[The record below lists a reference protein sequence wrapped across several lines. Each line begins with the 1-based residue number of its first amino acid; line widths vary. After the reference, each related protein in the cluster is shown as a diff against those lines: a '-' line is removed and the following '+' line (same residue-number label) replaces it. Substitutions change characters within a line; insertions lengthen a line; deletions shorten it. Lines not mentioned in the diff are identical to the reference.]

1 MISKYARTNTRWPI
15 HNFSCILS
23 LSLFSTPCPILFPSP
38 LLLFPLYYPFYRGC
52 LRFIGHGSV
61 ARVGVEDSLGVSLC
75 MCVKPVTP
83 ICLVCTACFSAGK
96 GSAAVSIDGRRPISF
111 CFRTPP
117 PNSISARVSS
127 TSPDTN
133 ANVSRVIGIF
143 ETAVC
148 HCRSLF
154 TRYHPSPLPIGE
166 NPTMQPVY
174 TCLPLY
180 FLPPLFFSSLFFLF
194 SRPPL
199 SSSYKSAFNER
210 EREKRENLR
219 NRVIE
224 TTLYPPPYE

>member
-1 MISKYARTNTRWPI
+1 MSNP
-15 HNFSCILS
+15 FSI
-23 LSLFSTPCPILFPSP
+23 P

-210 EREKRENLR
+210 EKICETEWSKRHCILPLT
-219 NRVIE
+219 NRVRIGQSR
-224 TTLYPPPYE
+224 TIIADCKADCSCVFP